1 MITIK
6 NTRFRL
12 STMSV
17 ESFSRKEL
25 SVSCFSFAG
34 LLIRSANH
42 PFRLEFRS
50 RAVVSSQDLTPSVP
64 HKTGYYIIPDFGF
77 PRKYKT
83 VQSPKALKKLYS
95 VYKKH
100 LSFSTY
106 QRAYFRN
113 FAHFGKVRK
122 KQAAKGPALSYIFD
136 MTTSS
141 TPPPTEICASPLHSL
156 LTPMGNPFV
165 RVASRAA
172 T

>member
-50 RAVVSSQDLTPSVP
+50 RAVVFSPDLTPSVP

-83 VQSPKALKKLYS
+83 VQSLKALKKLYS

-113 FAHFGKVRK
+113 FAHFRK
-122 KQAAKGPALSYIFD
+122 STQKAGRKRACSFLHFRHDHEQHAAAHFDCSCSMAALANL
-136 MTTSS
+136 
-141 TPPPTEICASPLHSL
+141 PKL
-156 LTPMGNPFV
+156 
-165 RVASRAA
+165 
-172 T
+172 